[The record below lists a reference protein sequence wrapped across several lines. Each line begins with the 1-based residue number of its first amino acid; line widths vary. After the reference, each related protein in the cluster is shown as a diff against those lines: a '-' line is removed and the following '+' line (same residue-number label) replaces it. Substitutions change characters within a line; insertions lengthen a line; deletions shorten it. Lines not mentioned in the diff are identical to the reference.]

1 MFNQKGQCPG
11 TIPGYHVVHHHQSS
25 SSIIIRSFKS
35 QTNYKLFNLQPQK
48 NLSPKGHMPQT
59 RDLLDLGLVHNPS
72 ESVVTPI
79 IRHKFRQIC
88 LTPPHEG
95 P

>member
-1 MFNQKGQCPG
+1 MFNQKANAQAPLQA
-11 TIPGYHVVHHHQSS
+11 IMSFIIINHHHQSS
-25 SSIIIRSFKS
+25 SVHSKARPII
-35 QTNYKLFNLQPQK
+35 KLFNLQPQK